1 MGSLTPM
8 IRMILCYCAL
18 LGCAEDSLVPPP
30 DWCSDQ
36 PPDATC
42 FAAKR
47 PVADPHLQQAVALAA
62 DFMRRHPADTLT
74 WGWED
79 GVFVIALSELHRV
92 TADPALASYLHAFL
106 DHHLAKGY
114 SIETSDDCPPTAIA
128 AYLGGYVDLLAD
140 LTNYVDQRA
149 RRTEEGALNHN
160 GVLELI
166 DATAWVDSLFMFG
179 IPLMRQAEFG
189 GQQERLDFYGEQFR
203 IFVAVL
209 QRQGGLFQHADPHW
223 VSAQEDGVFWARGNG
238 WVTAAGADYLRLMRN
253 RGSSDEVVAQALR
266 QQITALIQQ
275 QDSSGLWWTLLSH
288 PGELYLETS
297 ASALFAYGMARA
309 WRYGVVGDEVLQPI
323 RKAVAG
329 LQTRIE
335 ARDEGLIVTGISG
348 PTMAG
353 NKQVYANVRL
363 RDDLSFGVG
372 TVILA
377 LLERAGLPE
386 E

>member
-1 MGSLTPM
+1 M
-8 IRMILCYCAL
+8 IRIILCCCAL
-18 LGCAEDSLVPPP
+18 LGCAEDLLAPPP

-36 PPDATC
+36 PPDAIC
-42 FAAKR
+42 FATKR

-92 TADPALASYLHAFL
+92 TADPAIASYLHAFL
-106 DHHLAKGY
+106 DHHLAEGY
-114 SIETSDDCPPTAIA
+114 SIETSDDCPPTAVA

-140 LTNYVDQRA
+140 LTNYVDQRS
-149 RRTEEGALNHN
+149 RRTEEGALNHS

-189 GQQERLDFYGEQFR
+189 GQQERLDFFGEQFR

-209 QRQGGLFQHADPHW
+209 QRQGGLFQHADEHW

-253 RGSSDEVVAQALR
+253 RGSSDEVVAKALR
-266 QQITALIQQ
+266 QQIEALIKR

-323 RKAVAG
+323 RKAVAA

-335 ARDEGLIVTGISG
+335 TRGEDLIVTGTSG

-353 NKQVYANVRL
+353 SKQAYANVRL
-363 RDDLSFGVG
+363 RDDVSFGVG